1 MSSLLEKTLPPAR
14 ATPSSA
20 VATVV
25 TFLLTS
31 LLTAALIG
39 VGGWMTSLSMVL
51 YGASLSLLTFA
62 LLPFV
67 LILLGI
73 AVPFLMAAVVM
84 LSLVASV
91 IGPLLGQ
98 AVEPVEP
105 AAVVDGAMSGI
116 EITSFGGRIMAPYY
130 RWLTTTRHPALW
142 GGVAGVV
149 VGAGLLWGLITW
161 HVLPGEARTVQILT
175 ATRDAVLEQFRA
187 TKQLPPVTGGHL
199 LYKDMGMEI
208 AGPVVD
214 GFGLPLE
221 YDVQLPSFRLRSRG
235 FDQRPSADDFCL
247 TGEVELNALQ
257 KLVRWKDA
265 AKQLVKDFDFKIE
278 DGKLMIR
285 GQLGLRNAAKLITAL
300 RCSD

>member
-1 MSSLLEKTLPPAR
+1 MSSLLEETRLPAR
-14 ATPSSA
+14 ATPLSA
-20 VATVV
+20 LATLA

-31 LLTAALIG
+31 LLTAVSIG
-39 VGGWMTSLSMVL
+39 VGGWMTSLSMVF
-51 YGASLSLLTFA
+51 YGAGVSLLTFA

-73 AVPFLMAAVVM
+73 ALPFLTAAVVM

-91 IGPLLGQ
+91 IGPLLGEP
-98 AVEPVEP
+98 VEPVEP
-105 AAVVDGAMSGI
+105 AAVIDGAMSGI

-130 RWLTTTRHPALW
+130 KWLTTTRHPALW
-142 GGVAGVV
+142 GGVVGVV
-149 VGAGLLWGLITW
+149 VGTGLLWGVITW

-175 ATRDAVLEQFRA
+175 VTRDAVLEQFKA
-187 TKQLPPVTGGHL
+187 TKQLPPVNGGHL
-199 LYKDMGMEI
+199 LYQDLGWEMT
-208 AGPVVD
+208 GPVVD
-214 GFGLPLE
+214 GFGQPLE

-235 FDQRPSADDFCL
+235 FDQRPGSDDFCL

-257 KLVRWKDA
+257 KLVRWKEA
-265 AKQLVKDFDFKIE
+265 AKQLMKGFDFKIE
-278 DGKLMIR
+278 EGKLTIR

>member
-1 MSSLLEKTLPPAR
+1 MSSLLEKTPLPAR
-14 ATPSSA
+14 ATPLSA
-20 VATVV
+20 MATVA

-39 VGGWMTSLSMVL
+39 VGGWMTSLSMVF
-51 YGASLSLLTFA
+51 YGAGVSLLTFA

-73 AVPFLMAAVVM
+73 ALPFLMAAIVM

-91 IGPLLGQ
+91 IGPLLGEP
-98 AVEPVEP
+98 VEPVEP
-105 AAVVDGAMSGI
+105 TAVIDGAMSGI

-130 RWLTTTRHPALW
+130 KWLTTTRHPALW
-142 GGVAGVV
+142 GGVVGVV
-149 VGAGLLWGLITW
+149 VGTGLLWGLITW

-175 ATRDAVLEQFRA
+175 VTRDAVLEQFKA
-187 TKQLPPVTGGHL
+187 TKQLPPVNGGHL
-199 LYKDMGMEI
+199 LYQDLGLEM

-214 GFGLPLE
+214 GFGQPLE

-235 FDQRPSADDFCL
+235 FDQRPGSDDFCL
-247 TGEVELNALQ
+247 TGEVELNAFQ
-257 KLVRWKDA
+257 KLVRWKEA
-265 AKQLVKDFDFKIE
+265 AKQLMKGFDFKIE
-278 DGKLMIR
+278 EGKLTFR